1 MSKVHCK
8 NLVPVSRLCRAP
20 LSVINNCHNKS
31 QLNSVIVKDSAVLP
45 GPLPQPVPRRRLVLI
60 YFGSGGRRP
69 PRRALVVGG
78 GLSPP
83 SPSSRSYLVPPRAS
97 RRPRF
102 LCHCYERWRRRFT
115 RNSGAR
121 HKTGAVRDP
130 KRTAPRQRDG
140 QARATHAASLERAAA
155 ASIAPSSRSYF
166 VVLCGALTHK
176 RWALQ
181 TGSHATRTTPFSQA
195 HSRDTPRMSM
205 D

>member
-1 MSKVHCK
+1 MQSYKRLK
-8 NLVPVSRLCRAP
+8 LELVAR
-20 LSVINNCHNKS
+20 I
-31 QLNSVIVKDSAVLP
+31 
-45 GPLPQPVPRRRLVLI
+45 GLPQPSAQRPSVITSQLI
-60 YFGSGGRRP
+60 DAREGRARAVGALSGGRRP
-69 PRRALVVGG
+69 YSRCALVVGG

-121 HKTGAVRDP
+121 HKTGAVHDP

-166 VVLCGALTHK
+166 VVLCGALKVKKSKDGHCK
-176 RWALQ
+176 LDR
-181 TGSHATRTTPFSQA
+181 TRRAPPPSARHTA
-195 HSRDTPRMSM
+195 ATPRECRWTKCH
-205 D
+205 